1 FDWVFAFEHETRI
14 TVECLWRLLE
24 KGRVRLT
31 SEDNGQK
38 FGLPAP
44 IDAAAEVNHRIKGEL
59 VKRAEL
65 RAGVLDLELPL
76 ERGCILQIIPNS
88 SGYEAW
94 NVGCP
99 IGLFI
104 AVGGGDLS
112 IYRNPS
118 AGP

>member
-1 FDWVFAFEHETRI
+1 MDASGPNELLSWLTGRKFLSLTRRDFDWVFAFEHETRI

-65 RAGVLDLELPL
+65 RAGVLDLELHL

-94 NVGCP
+94 N
-99 IGLFI
+99 
-104 AVGGGDLS
+104 
-112 IYRNPS
+112 
-118 AGP
+118 